1 MRFKFVVVPLM
12 VLGGVSPSY
21 ADIKTI
27 LDAAEPVAESKV
39 ESSFKL
45 PTTVTKGRPYREPSF
60 SKQSKALG
68 YSSKAFE
75 TPKGLEKQVQFWID
89 VYTKYS
95 SEDGIIHDSE
105 NVEKIY
111 RIVSLTGLK
120 TEQERQKKIDEVK
133 KEIIAGIKDKDEAD
147 RLRYQLGLKD
157 RMRDAIFFSG
167 RYLEEMESIFRE
179 NNLPIELTR
188 LVFVES
194 SFNIL
199 ARSKVGASGLWQIMP
214 YTAKPYRMISSAVDK
229 RNDPIESTRVAAKL
243 LRQNYTMLESWPLAV
258 TGYNHGPTGVRKITK
273 TYGTREL
280 GELVTSVK
288 SRKSFGFAS
297 RHFYA
302 SFLAALEVERN
313 AKKYYGESVVWS
325 ETLNPKKFK
334 VPKPIKWKA
343 IVEWFDGDDNRAQVY
358 NPHFTYSVR
367 KGGVI
372 PRHTVVMLPSDKYT
386 LVKNSFND
394 KRTVAMDGN

>member
-1 MRFKFVVVPLM
+1 MNIRFL
-12 VLGGVSPSY
+12 VLPFIAFSMQSAQAGVEAILNEAEAVSIPHVSLPSK
-21 ADIKTI
+21 I
-27 LDAAEPVAESKV
+27 
-39 ESSFKL
+39 
-45 PTTVTKGRPYREPSF
+45 TKARPYREAAF
-60 SKQSKALG
+60 TGQGKALG
-68 YSSKAFE
+68 YHSTAFS
-75 TPKGLEKQVQFWID
+75 TPKGLEKQVQFWTD

-95 SEDGIIHDSE
+95 SSDGIIHDSE

-111 RIVSLTGLK
+111 RIVDLSGLK
-120 TEQERQKKIDEVK
+120 SEKERQNKIDEVK
-133 KEIIAGIKDKDEAD
+133 KEIAAGLKDQTEID

-167 RYLEEMESIFRE
+167 RYIEEMEDVFRKE
-179 NNLPIELTR
+179 NLPIELTR
-188 LVFVES
+188 IVFVES

-229 RNDPIESTRVAAKL
+229 RNDPIEATKIAAKL
-243 LRQNYTMLESWPLAV
+243 LRQNYNMLQSWPLAV
-258 TGYNHGPTGVRKITK
+258 TGYNHGPTGVRKVTQ

-313 AKKYYGESVVWS
+313 AKKYFGDTVVWS
-325 ETLNPKKFK
+325 EKLETKQLK
-334 VPKPIKWKA
+334 VPKPIKWKE
-343 IVEWFDGDDNRAQVY
+343 VVSWFDGDDTKAQVY
-358 NPHFTYSVR
+358 NPHFTYSAR

-372 PRHTVVMLPSDKYT
+372 PRHSVVKLPTASYEV
-386 LVKNSFND
+386 VKNSFD
-394 KRTVAMDGN
+394 KKRTVAMEGK